1 MSASEPHRGVQQG
14 STARQAHYGEFYGL
28 VPLPDDAPL
37 TVVSGNC
44 QAESLRIMLD
54 GPDLRTVRIPPVFEL
69 VASDL
74 PHLARLLARTRF
86 FVSQP
91 VHDDYHDLPLGTAQ
105 LAALLPSGARV
116 VRMPVVRFAGLY
128 PFHAI
133 VRPPFDLSLVPPV
146 VEYHDLRT
154 VMRAWRMREER
165 GAGASAVSGAGAGAA
180 PGARL
185 GAGAGRSAGAAGAAS
200 AVAAATVEQV
210 RAVARQSIAE
220 LSKREVFHDT
230 VVLSD
235 LFAAP
240 DFGLMRTINHP
251 GNAIWS
257 AAASRV
263 RSRLSLAE
271 HVVDPGRPL
280 LNAVHAPRE
289 AVVIEAFGL
298 ETDPQPDWIVDGRTV
313 ATSDVVEAHLDWY
326 AEYPAII
333 DAAIARHRGTLET
346 LGLLAAGAAA

>member
-14 STARQAHYGEFYGL
+14 STARQVHYGEFYGL

-37 TVVSGNC
+37 AVVSGNC

-154 VMRAWRMREER
+154 VMRAWRRREEGDV
-165 GAGASAVSGAGAGAA
+165 GAG
-180 PGARL
+180 L
-185 GAGAGRSAGAAGAAS
+185 GAGAGVGAGADAAS
-200 AVAAATVEQV
+200 EVAAATVAEV

-271 HVVDPGRPL
+271 HARDPGRPL

-298 ETDPQPDWIVDGRTV
+298 ETDPQPDWIVDGQTV
-313 ATSDVVEAHLDWY
+313 AASDVVAAHLDWY
-326 AEYPAII
+326 AQYPAII

-346 LGLLAAGAAA
+346 LGLLAAGAPA